1 MEQAEEGQGVLWD
14 RKPRDNTWALREKM
28 LDRQVCYL
36 LDSEVNFKLQRN
48 RVFSAL
54 LL

>member
-1 MEQAEEGQGVLWD
+1 MEQAEEGQGVLWN

-36 LDSEVNFKLQRN
+36 LDSEGQLQ
-48 RVFSAL
+48 VTEEQSV
-54 LL
+54 